1 MRKTVSS
8 EGGADSF
15 SNVSEGTKMQISRWM
30 KTAAVAAMVSAALTG
45 CGEDKKAEAPKTI
58 GIVQLVEHDALDA
71 ANRGI
76 TDALKERG
84 ISMEIDRQNAQAD
97 QSNLRNIAQRFVSH
111 NYPLIFAIATPA
123 AQTVANATSTTP
135 IVATAVTDFAV
146 AKLVKDNNKP
156 GTNVTGSSDMNP
168 IAAQTELL
176 LKLVPNAKT
185 VGTIYNSSEI
195 NSQLQIDILRK
206 ELEKHGVALA
216 EATISSVND
225 IQQAAQSLVGK
236 VDVMY
241 VPTDN
246 VVASSMPTLYRV
258 TQAAKLAV
266 VAGEAGM
273 VRSGATATVAVD
285 YYNLGKIAGNMGADI
300 LEGKVKPQD
309 MPIRYQTEFKVVLN
323 EPVVK
328 ELGLTVPEDVAKNV
342 TWVK

>member
-1 MRKTVSS
+1 
-8 EGGADSF
+8 
-15 SNVSEGTKMQISRWM
+15 MQILRWM

-84 ISMEIDRQNAQAD
+84 VTMEIDRQNAQAD

-206 ELEKHGVALA
+206 ELEKYGVALA

-300 LEGKVKPQD
+300 LEGKAKPQD

>member
-1 MRKTVSS
+1 
-8 EGGADSF
+8 
-15 SNVSEGTKMQISRWM
+15 MQISRWM

-84 ISMEIDRQNAQAD
+84 VTMEIDRQNAQAD

-185 VGTIYNSSEI
+185 VGTVYNSSEI

-300 LEGKVKPQD
+300 LEGKAKPQD

-323 EPVVK
+323 ELVVK

>member
-1 MRKTVSS
+1 
-8 EGGADSF
+8 
-15 SNVSEGTKMQISRWM
+15 MQISRWM

-84 ISMEIDRQNAQAD
+84 VTMEIDRQNAQAD

-300 LEGKVKPQD
+300 LEGKAKPQD

>member
-1 MRKTVSS
+1 
-8 EGGADSF
+8 
-15 SNVSEGTKMQISRWM
+15 MQISRWM

-45 CGEDKKAEAPKTI
+45 CGEDKKTEAPKTI

-84 ISMEIDRQNAQAD
+84 VTMEIDRQNAQAD

-146 AKLVKDNNKP
+146 AKLVKDNAKP

-273 VRSGATATVAVD
+273 VKSGATATVAVD
-285 YYNLGKIAGNMGADI
+285 YYTLGKIAGNMGADI
-300 LEGKVKPQD
+300 LEGKAKPQD
-309 MPIRYQTEFKVVLN
+309 MPIRYQTEFNVVLN
-323 EPVVK
+323 EPIVK

>member
-1 MRKTVSS
+1 
-8 EGGADSF
+8 
-15 SNVSEGTKMQISRWM
+15 MQISRWM

-76 TDALKERG
+76 TDALKER
-84 ISMEIDRQNAQAD
+84 SVTMEIDRQNAQAD

-146 AKLVKDNNKP
+146 AKLVKDNAKP

-273 VRSGATATVAVD
+273 VKSGATATVAVD

-300 LEGKVKPQD
+300 LEGKAKPQD
-309 MPIRYQTEFKVVLN
+309 MPIRYQTEFNVVLN
-323 EPVVK
+323 EPIVK

>member
-1 MRKTVSS
+1 MSS

-15 SNVSEGTKMQISRWM
+15 SNVSEVTKMQISRWM

-84 ISMEIDRQNAQAD
+84 VTMEIDRQNAQAD

-146 AKLVKDNNKP
+146 AKLVKDNAKP

-273 VRSGATATVAVD
+273 VKSGATATVAVD

-300 LEGKVKPQD
+300 LEGKAKPQD
-309 MPIRYQTEFKVVLN
+309 MPIRYQTEFNVVLN
-323 EPVVK
+323 EPIVK

>member
-30 KTAAVAAMVSAALTG
+30 KTVAVAAMVSAALTG
-45 CGEDKKAEAPKTI
+45 CGEDKKAETPKTI

-71 ANRGI
+71 ANCGI

-84 ISMEIDRQNAQAD
+84 VTMEIDRQNAQAD

-146 AKLVKDNNKP
+146 AKLVKDNAKP

-273 VRSGATATVAVD
+273 VKSGATATVAVD

-300 LEGKVKPQD
+300 LEGKAKPQD
-309 MPIRYQTEFKVVLN
+309 MPIRYQTEFNVVLN
-323 EPVVK
+323 EPIVK

>member
-15 SNVSEGTKMQISRWM
+15 ANVSEGAKMQISRWM

-45 CGEDKKAEAPKTI
+45 CGEDKKAEVPKTI

-84 ISMEIDRQNAQAD
+84 VTMEIDRQNAQAD

-300 LEGKVKPQD
+300 LEGKAKPQD

>member
-1 MRKTVSS
+1 MRKTVLS

-84 ISMEIDRQNAQAD
+84 VTMEIDRQNAQAD

-156 GTNVTGSSDMNP
+156 GTKVTGSSDMNP

-300 LEGKVKPQD
+300 LEGKAKPQD

>member
-1 MRKTVSS
+1 MRKTVSA

-84 ISMEIDRQNAQAD
+84 ATMEIDRQNAQAD

-185 VGTIYNSSEI
+185 VGTVYNSSEI

-300 LEGKVKPQD
+300 LEGKAKPQD

-323 EPVVK
+323 ELVVK

>member
-1 MRKTVSS
+1 
-8 EGGADSF
+8 
-15 SNVSEGTKMQISRWM
+15 MQISRWM

-84 ISMEIDRQNAQAD
+84 VMMEIDRQNAQAD

-300 LEGKVKPQD
+300 LEGKAKPQD

>member
-1 MRKTVSS
+1 MDMRLKYFSAVLMAAGVISS
-8 EGGADSF
+8 
-15 SNVSEGTKMQISRWM
+15 
-30 KTAAVAAMVSAALTG
+30 ALVG
-45 CGEDKKAEAPKTI
+45 CGDKKEAAATQQTI

-76 TDALKERG
+76 VDALKERG
-84 ISMEIDRQNAQAD
+84 VKLAIDQQNAQAD

-123 AQTVANATSTTP
+123 AQSVANATSTTP

-146 AKLVKDNNKP
+146 AKLVKDNKKP

-168 IAAQTELL
+168 IAAQVDLL

-195 NSQLQIDILRK
+195 NSQLQIDILKK
-206 ELEKHGVALA
+206 ELAQHGVTVA

-236 VDVMY
+236 VDVFY

-258 TQAAKLAV
+258 TQPAKLAV
-266 VAGEAGM
+266 IAGESGM

-285 YYNLGKIAGNMGADI
+285 YYNLGRIAGDMGADI
-300 LEGKVKPQD
+300 LQGKAKPAD
-309 MPIRYQTEFKVVLN
+309 MPIRYQTEFNVVMN
-323 EPVVK
+323 ESVVK
-328 ELGLTVPEDVAKNV
+328 ELGLSIPADVAKNV

>member
-1 MRKTVSS
+1 MKKTVSS

-146 AKLVKDNNKP
+146 AKLVKDNAKP

-273 VRSGATATVAVD
+273 VKSGATATVAVD

-300 LEGKVKPQD
+300 LEGKAKPQD

>member
-1 MRKTVSS
+1 
-8 EGGADSF
+8 
-15 SNVSEGTKMQISRWM
+15 MQISRWM

-84 ISMEIDRQNAQAD
+84 VTMEIDRQNAQAD

-146 AKLVKDNNKP
+146 AKLVKDNAKP

-300 LEGKVKPQD
+300 LEGKAKPQD

-323 EPVVK
+323 ELVVK
-328 ELGLTVPEDVAKNV
+328 ELGLPVPEDVAKNV

>member
-8 EGGADSF
+8 EGDADSF

-45 CGEDKKAEAPKTI
+45 CGDDKKAGAPKTI

-84 ISMEIDRQNAQAD
+84 VTMEIDRQNAQAD

-146 AKLVKDNNKP
+146 AKLVKDNAKP

-300 LEGKVKPQD
+300 LEGKAKPQD
-309 MPIRYQTEFKVVLN
+309 MPIRYQTEFNVVLN
-323 EPVVK
+323 EPIVK

>member
-1 MRKTVSS
+1 
-8 EGGADSF
+8 
-15 SNVSEGTKMQISRWM
+15 MQISRWM

-84 ISMEIDRQNAQAD
+84 VTMEIDRQNAQAD

-300 LEGKVKPQD
+300 LEGKAKPQD
-309 MPIRYQTEFKVVLN
+309 SPIRYQTEFKVVLN

>member
-1 MRKTVSS
+1 
-8 EGGADSF
+8 
-15 SNVSEGTKMQISRWM
+15 MQISRWM

-273 VRSGATATVAVD
+273 VKSGATATVAVD

-300 LEGKVKPQD
+300 LEGKAKPQD
-309 MPIRYQTEFKVVLN
+309 MPIRYQTEFNVVLN
-323 EPVVK
+323 EPIVK

>member
-1 MRKTVSS
+1 MKKTVSS

-84 ISMEIDRQNAQAD
+84 VTMEIDRQNAQAD

-146 AKLVKDNNKP
+146 AKLVKDNAKP

-273 VRSGATATVAVD
+273 VKSGATATVAVD

-300 LEGKVKPQD
+300 LEGKAKPQD

>member
-84 ISMEIDRQNAQAD
+84 VTMEIDRQNAQAD

-146 AKLVKDNNKP
+146 AKLVKDNAKP

-225 IQQAAQSLVGK
+225 IQQAAQGLVGK

-273 VRSGATATVAVD
+273 VKSGATATVAVD

-300 LEGKVKPQD
+300 LEGKAKPQD
-309 MPIRYQTEFKVVLN
+309 MPIRYQTEFNVVLN
-323 EPVVK
+323 EPIVK

>member
-84 ISMEIDRQNAQAD
+84 VTMEIDRQNAQAD

-246 VVASSMPTLYRV
+246 VVASSMPTFYRV

-273 VRSGATATVAVD
+273 VKSGATATVAVD

-300 LEGKVKPQD
+300 LEGKAKPQD
-309 MPIRYQTEFKVVLN
+309 MPIRYQTEFNVVLN
-323 EPVVK
+323 EPIVK

>member
-1 MRKTVSS
+1 
-8 EGGADSF
+8 
-15 SNVSEGTKMQISRWM
+15 MQISRWM

-84 ISMEIDRQNAQAD
+84 VSMEIDRQNAQAD

-146 AKLVKDNNKP
+146 AKLVKDNAKP

-273 VRSGATATVAVD
+273 VKSGATATVAVD

-300 LEGKVKPQD
+300 LEGKAKPQD
-309 MPIRYQTEFKVVLN
+309 MPIRYQTEFNVVLN
-323 EPVVK
+323 EPIVK

>member
-1 MRKTVSS
+1 
-8 EGGADSF
+8 
-15 SNVSEGTKMQISRWM
+15 MQISRWM

-84 ISMEIDRQNAQAD
+84 VTMEIDRQNAQAD

-225 IQQAAQSLVGK
+225 IQQDAQSLVGK

-300 LEGKVKPQD
+300 LEGKAKPQD

>member
-1 MRKTVSS
+1 MSS

-84 ISMEIDRQNAQAD
+84 VTMEIDRQNAQAD

-146 AKLVKDNNKP
+146 AKLVKDNAKP

-273 VRSGATATVAVD
+273 VKSGATATVAVD

-300 LEGKVKPQD
+300 LEGNAKPQD
-309 MPIRYQTEFKVVLN
+309 MPIRYQTEFNVVLN
-323 EPVVK
+323 EPIVK

>member
-1 MRKTVSS
+1 
-8 EGGADSF
+8 
-15 SNVSEGTKMQISRWM
+15 MQISRWM
-30 KTAAVAAMVSAALTG
+30 KTAAMAAMVSAALTG

-84 ISMEIDRQNAQAD
+84 VTMEIDRQNAQAD

-168 IAAQTELL
+168 IAAQTKLL

-285 YYNLGKIAGNMGADI
+285 YYNLGKIAGNMGANI
-300 LEGKVKPQD
+300 LEGKAKPQD

-328 ELGLTVPEDVAKNV
+328 ELGLTVPEDIAKNV

>member
-84 ISMEIDRQNAQAD
+84 VTMEIDRQNAQAD

-146 AKLVKDNNKP
+146 AKLVKDNAKP

-273 VRSGATATVAVD
+273 VKSGATATVAVD

-300 LEGKVKPQD
+300 LEGKAKPQD
-309 MPIRYQTEFKVVLN
+309 MPIRYQTDFKVVLN

>member
-1 MRKTVSS
+1 
-8 EGGADSF
+8 
-15 SNVSEGTKMQISRWM
+15 MQISRWM

-84 ISMEIDRQNAQAD
+84 VTMEIDRQNAQAD

-146 AKLVKDNNKP
+146 AKLVKDNAKP

-300 LEGKVKPQD
+300 LEGKAKPQD
-309 MPIRYQTEFKVVLN
+309 MPIRYQTEFNVVLN
-323 EPVVK
+323 EPIVK

>member
-1 MRKTVSS
+1 MKKTVSS

-84 ISMEIDRQNAQAD
+84 VTMEIDRQNAQAD

-146 AKLVKDNNKP
+146 AKLVKDNAKP

-273 VRSGATATVAVD
+273 VKSGATATVAVD

-300 LEGKVKPQD
+300 LEGKAKPQD
-309 MPIRYQTEFKVVLN
+309 MPIRYQTEFNVVLN
-323 EPVVK
+323 EPIVK

>member
-1 MRKTVSS
+1 
-8 EGGADSF
+8 
-15 SNVSEGTKMQISRWM
+15 MQISRWM

-84 ISMEIDRQNAQAD
+84 VTMEIDRQNAQAD

-300 LEGKVKPQD
+300 LEGKAKPQD

-323 EPVVK
+323 ESVVK

>member
-15 SNVSEGTKMQISRWM
+15 SNVSEETKMQISRWM

-84 ISMEIDRQNAQAD
+84 VTMEIDRQNAQAD

-206 ELEKHGVALA
+206 KLEKHGVALA

-300 LEGKVKPQD
+300 LEGKAKPQD

>member
-1 MRKTVSS
+1 MKKTVSS

-84 ISMEIDRQNAQAD
+84 VTMEIDRQNAQAD

-123 AQTVANATSTTP
+123 AQTVANATSTIP

-146 AKLVKDNNKP
+146 AKLVKDNAKP

-300 LEGKVKPQD
+300 LEGKAKPQD
-309 MPIRYQTEFKVVLN
+309 MPIRYQTEFNVVLN
-323 EPVVK
+323 EPIVK

>member
-1 MRKTVSS
+1 MRETVSS

-84 ISMEIDRQNAQAD
+84 VTMEIDRQNAQAD

-146 AKLVKDNNKP
+146 AKLVKDNAKP

-273 VRSGATATVAVD
+273 VKSGATATVAVD

-300 LEGKVKPQD
+300 LEGKAKPQD
-309 MPIRYQTEFKVVLN
+309 MPIRYQTEFNVVLN
-323 EPVVK
+323 EPIVK

>member
-45 CGEDKKAEAPKTI
+45 CGEDKKAETPKTI

-84 ISMEIDRQNAQAD
+84 VTMEIDRQNAQAD

-146 AKLVKDNNKP
+146 AKLVKDNAKP

-206 ELEKHGVALA
+206 ELEKHGVVLA

-273 VRSGATATVAVD
+273 VKSGATATVAVD

-300 LEGKVKPQD
+300 LEGKAKPQD

-323 EPVVK
+323 EPIVK

>member
-1 MRKTVSS
+1 MKKTVSS

-84 ISMEIDRQNAQAD
+84 VTMEIDRQNAQAD

-146 AKLVKDNNKP
+146 AKLVKDNAKP

-273 VRSGATATVAVD
+273 VKSGATATVAVD

-300 LEGKVKPQD
+300 LEGKAKPQD
-309 MPIRYQTEFKVVLN
+309 MPIRYQTDFKVVLN

>member
-1 MRKTVSS
+1 
-8 EGGADSF
+8 
-15 SNVSEGTKMQISRWM
+15 MQISRWM

-84 ISMEIDRQNAQAD
+84 VTMEIDRQNAQAD

-285 YYNLGKIAGNMGADI
+285 YYNLGKIAGNMGAEI
-300 LEGKVKPQD
+300 LEGKAKPQD

>member
-1 MRKTVSS
+1 MKKTVSS

-45 CGEDKKAEAPKTI
+45 CGEDKKTEAPKTI

-84 ISMEIDRQNAQAD
+84 VTMEIDRQNAQAD

-146 AKLVKDNNKP
+146 AKLVKDNAKP

-300 LEGKVKPQD
+300 LEGKAKPQD

-323 EPVVK
+323 ELVVK
-328 ELGLTVPEDVAKNV
+328 ELGLPVPEDVAKNV

>member
-1 MRKTVSS
+1 MKKTVSS

-45 CGEDKKAEAPKTI
+45 CGEDKKTEAPKTI

-84 ISMEIDRQNAQAD
+84 VTMEIDRQNAQAD

-146 AKLVKDNNKP
+146 AKLVKDNAKP

-273 VRSGATATVAVD
+273 VKSGATATVAVD

-300 LEGKVKPQD
+300 LEGKAKPQD
-309 MPIRYQTEFKVVLN
+309 MPIRYQTEFNVVLN
-323 EPVVK
+323 EPIVK

>member
-45 CGEDKKAEAPKTI
+45 CGEDKRAEAPKTI

-84 ISMEIDRQNAQAD
+84 VTMEIDRQNAQAD

-146 AKLVKDNNKP
+146 AKLVKDNAKP

-273 VRSGATATVAVD
+273 VKSGATATVAVD

-300 LEGKVKPQD
+300 LEGKAKPQD
-309 MPIRYQTEFKVVLN
+309 MPIRYQTEFNVVLN
-323 EPVVK
+323 EPIVK

-342 TWVK
+342 IWVK

>member
-1 MRKTVSS
+1 MRKTVLS

-45 CGEDKKAEAPKTI
+45 CGEDKKTEAPKTI

-84 ISMEIDRQNAQAD
+84 VTMEIDRQNAQAD

-300 LEGKVKPQD
+300 LEGKAKPQD

>member
-1 MRKTVSS
+1 MRKTVLS

-84 ISMEIDRQNAQAD
+84 VTMEIDRQNAQAD

-300 LEGKVKPQD
+300 LEGKAKPQ
-309 MPIRYQTEFKVVLN
+309 IGRAHV
-323 EPVVK
+323 
-328 ELGLTVPEDVAKNV
+328 
-342 TWVK
+342 